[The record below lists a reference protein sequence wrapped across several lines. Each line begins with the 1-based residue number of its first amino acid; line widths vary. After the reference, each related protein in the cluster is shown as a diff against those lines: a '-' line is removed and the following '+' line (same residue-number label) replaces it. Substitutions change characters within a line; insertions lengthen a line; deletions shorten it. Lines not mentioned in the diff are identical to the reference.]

1 MIYNVMCD
9 FISAHI
15 GRLNNM
21 SKKLRIGVMGVNRG
35 NFMLKAA
42 EVFKDEMVIS
52 AICETDD
59 KTIDGVRDLLSP
71 ETVIYKDFDEFI
83 HSGLDGV
90 LLSNYFHEH
99 AVYAI
104 RAFEAGVPVLSETT
118 AAPSLGE
125 CVDLAEAYEKYNGKY
140 MLAANCLY
148 FQPLTGMMEG
158 IKKNEYGPVVYA
170 EAEYIHTPAPNAP
183 TDIDYSNLHWRKTLP
198 TCYYNMHTLAPLM
211 YVTKTDPVRV
221 LCKGVMMEREGRM
234 CNVPKTFTL
243 TEMDN
248 GAVFN
253 TTGCVGTGTDSK
265 WYRIACKRGTYESQ
279 RYDYHFEPL
288 VSMGHSVQQTGI
300 SFPDWEWG
308 EGVTDEQKSKY
319 RQKLA
324 AIGHGGIDFFVVLN
338 FLRYLRGET
347 EPYFDIY
354 RSLKVSAVGILS
366 WYSVLNDSKQYDV
379 PDFRNPEDREKHRGD
394 YRMPFG
400 KTPEE
405 LTLPCRIDNQKEV
418 R

>member
-1 MIYNVMCD
+1 MC
-9 FISAHI
+9 
-15 GRLNNM
+15 
-21 SKKLRIGVMGVNRG
+21 KKLKIGVMGVNRG

-42 EVFKDEMVIS
+42 AVLSDEMQIA
-52 AICETDD
+52 AICETNDD
-59 KTIDGVRDLLSP
+59 TIESVKELLS
-71 ETVIYKDFDEFI
+71 EDTKIYKDFDEFI

-99 AVYAI
+99 AKYAI
-104 RAFEAGVPVLSETT
+104 KAMEAGVAVLSETT

-125 CVDLAEAYEKYNGKY
+125 CVDLVEAYEKFGGKY

-148 FQPLTGMMEG
+148 FQPLTGIMERL
-158 IKKNEYGPVVYA
+158 KTDEYGPVVYA
-170 EAEYIHTPAPNAP
+170 EAEYIHTPHPDAKPPQPDVN
-183 TDIDYSNLHWRKTLP
+183 NLHWRNTLP
-198 TCYYNMHTLAPLM
+198 SCYYNMHTLGPLM
-211 YVTKTDPVRV
+211 YITKTEPTKV
-221 LCKGVMMEREGRM
+221 LCKAAVLEREGRL
-234 CNVPKTFTL
+234 NNTPKSFTL

-265 WYRIACKRGTYESQ
+265 WYRVACQKGTYESQ

-300 SFPDWEWG
+300 SYPDWEWG
-308 EGVTDEQKSKY
+308 DVPEEKKPDY
-319 RQKLA
+319 RRKLT

-338 FLRYLRGET
+338 FLRYLRGEI
-347 EPYFDIY
+347 EPFFDVY
-354 RSLKVSAVGILS
+354 RSVRLSAVGILS

-379 PDFRNPEDREKHRGD
+379 PDFRTKEAREACRGD

-400 KTPEE
+400 KKLDE
-405 LTLPCRIDNQKEV
+405 LTLPCRVDN
-418 R
+418 

>member
-1 MIYNVMCD
+1 
-9 FISAHI
+9 
-15 GRLNNM
+15 M
-21 SKKLRIGVMGVNRG
+21 SKKLRIGVMGVDRG
-35 NFMLKAA
+35 NFMLRASA
-42 EVFKDEMVIS
+42 VLSDEMELT
-52 AICETDD
+52 AICEIND
-59 KTIDGVRDLLSP
+59 KTVERVRDLIP
-71 ETVIYKDFDEFI
+71 ENTKIYKDFDEFI

-90 LLSNYFHEH
+90 LLSNFFHEH
-99 AVYAI
+99 AKYAI
-104 RAFEAGVPVLSETT
+104 KAMEAGVAVLSETT

-125 CVDLAEAYEKYNGKY
+125 CVDLVEAYEKYNGRY

-148 FQPLTGMMEG
+148 FQPLTGMMEK
-158 IKKNEYGPVVYA
+158 IKEGEYGPVIYA
-170 EAEYIHTPAPNAP
+170 EAEYIHTPHPDAKPVQP
-183 TDIDYSNLHWRKTLP
+183 DLENLHWRNTLP
-198 TCYYNMHTLAPLM
+198 SCYYNMHTLGPLM
-211 YVTKTDPVRV
+211 YITKTEPKKV
-221 LCKGVMMEREGRM
+221 LCKATVFEREGRL
-234 CNVPKTFTL
+234 NNTPKSFTL

-265 WYRIACKRGTYESQ
+265 WYRVACQKGTYESQ

-308 EGVTDEQKSKY
+308 DVPDEKKPVY

-338 FLRYLRGET
+338 FLRYLRGEI
-347 EPYFDIY
+347 EPFFDVY
-354 RSLKVSAVGILS
+354 RSVRLSAVGILS

-379 PDFRNPEDREKHRGD
+379 PDFRKAEDRDACRGD

-400 KTPEE
+400 KRYDE
-405 LTLPCRIDNQKEV
+405 LTLPCRVDD
-418 R
+418 